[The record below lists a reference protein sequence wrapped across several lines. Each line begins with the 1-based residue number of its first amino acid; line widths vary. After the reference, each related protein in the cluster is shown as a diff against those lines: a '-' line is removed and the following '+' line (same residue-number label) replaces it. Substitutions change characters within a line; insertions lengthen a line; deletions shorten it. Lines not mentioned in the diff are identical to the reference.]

1 MNRSNDFSRGNPE
14 NSSMTTINILSRL
27 RMATEQI
34 RKVQTNLS
42 NNGDSFLG
50 MLEYAEILD
59 NVGKE
64 FDGILYNLVDILSD
78 DTRQSE
84 INITSNDGQISKWLE
99 QTFSSKQQRTITT
112 AGRFESIKAIIQ
124 ASSFVNA
131 LQKQLRMHTKESI
144 ATIFHLPVDINQLN
158 HWSFNIM
165 EYNDPITFT
174 ILLIFDAHDLISHYR
189 IDLEVL
195 KNLAHAL
202 AEGYTKFRAP
212 YHNDYHGADVLQ
224 TTHCFLTKSNLL
236 HVFTQLEI
244 TALLFAAIIHDFE
257 HPGLNNNYLV
267 RTKSDLALIYNDF
280 SVLENHHSSSIFKL
294 LRDKNLNIW
303 LNMNSDEYR
312 IFRSL
317 VISLVLATDM
327 ANHAS
332 LIDRMSTYF
341 FFKETNSTTTTPDS
355 KTLLQIILHAADI
368 SNAAKP
374 WSIYIQSAEK
384 ITEEF
389 FLQGDLEKVYYDD
402 NKPTFDRESTDVVQL
417 QIGFISHIVY
427 PTFDVLSKVLQIDS
441 LDHSSKLT
449 TTKTIPT
456 FPWQYDLQLNLET
469 WRQVS
474 KDNDVQ
480 QILINKKPLKLNL
493 ENLQT
498 YVEKAKDRL
507 KRRSQHELLLRGT
520 PSV

>member
-1 MNRSNDFSRGNPE
+1 
-14 NSSMTTINILSRL
+14 MTTINILSRL
-27 RMATEQI
+27 RIATEQV
-34 RKVQTNLS
+34 RQVQTSLS
-42 NNGDSFLG
+42 
-50 MLEYAEILD
+50 MLEYTEILG

-64 FDGILYNLVDILSD
+64 LDGILYSLVDILSD

-99 QTFSSKQQRTITT
+99 QTFSSKQQRTITAT
-112 AGRFESIKAIIQ
+112 GRFESIKAIIQ

-131 LQKQLRMHTKESI
+131 LQRQLRLHTKEHI
-144 ATIFHLPVDINQLN
+144 AIMFNLPVDINQLN
-158 HWSFNIM
+158 HWSFNMM

-189 IDLEVL
+189 IDIDIL
-195 KNLAHAL
+195 KNFAHAL
-202 AEGYTKFRAP
+202 TEGYTKFRAA

-224 TTHCFLTKSNLL
+224 TTHCLLIKSNLL
-236 HVFTQLEI
+236 NVFTQLEI
-244 TALLFAAIIHDFE
+244 TALLFAAVIHDFE

-267 RTKSDLALIYNDF
+267 KTKSDLALIYNDF
-280 SVLENHHSSSIFKL
+280 SVLENHHSSAIFKL
-294 LRDKNLNIW
+294 LRDKRCNIW
-303 LNMNSDEYR
+303 SNMNSDEYR

-332 LIDRMSTYF
+332 LIERMSTYF
-341 FFKETNSTTTTPDS
+341 FFKETNSTTTATDS
-355 KTLLQIILHAADI
+355 KTLLQTLLHAADI

-374 WSIYIQSAEK
+374 WSIYIQSTEK
-384 ITEEF
+384 IMEEF
-389 FLQGDLEKVYYDD
+389 FIQGDLEKIYYDD

-417 QIGFISHIVY
+417 QIGFISHIVC
-427 PTFDVLSKVLQIDS
+427 PTFDVLSKVLQMDS
-441 LDHSSKLT
+441 LDHNSKLT
-449 TTKTIPT
+449 IKTMPA
-456 FPWQYDLQLNLET
+456 FPWQHDLQLNLET

-474 KDNDVQ
+474 KENDVQ
-480 QILINKKPLKLNL
+480 QILICKKPLKLNS
-493 ENLQT
+493 EYLQI
-498 YVEKAKDRL
+498 YVDKAKDRL